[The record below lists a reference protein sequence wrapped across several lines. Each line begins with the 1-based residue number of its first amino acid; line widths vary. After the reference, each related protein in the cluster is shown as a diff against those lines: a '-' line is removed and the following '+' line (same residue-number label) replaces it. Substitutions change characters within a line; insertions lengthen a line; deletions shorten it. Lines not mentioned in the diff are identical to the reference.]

1 MTLILKKLQQIFL
14 MKLILKNDL
23 INCITIVKNAGDKD
37 RSIVNY
43 SEASILILFINNYIE
58 NNSLILMTKRKNNL
72 RKHAGQIAF
81 PGGRK
86 EREDKDLKDT
96 VQRETEEEVNIPKE
110 NYDIIGN
117 LPKFFTGT
125 GYVVTPFLAIM
136 KQNSDWKS
144 LISPNLNEVEKIF
157 YPKSYY
163 LLSPKFHLREK
174 PPINSSM
181 FMTWKINYN
190 DENIWGLTA
199 RVLVT
204 ISAGLGLREF
214 PPCDDI

>member
-1 MTLILKKLQQIFL
+1 MIKTIS
-14 MKLILKNDL
+14 KNDL
-23 INCITIVKNAGDKD
+23 VSCLTNVKNAGDKD

-43 SEASILILFINNYIE
+43 TEASILILFINNYVE
-58 NNSLILMTKRKNNL
+58 NNSLILITKRKNNL

-96 VQRETEEEVNIPKE
+96 VQRETEEEVNIPKD
-110 NYDIIGN
+110 NYDIIGK
-117 LPKFFTGT
+117 LPKFYTGT
-125 GYVVTPFLAIM
+125 GYVVTPFIAIM
-136 KQNSDWKS
+136 KQNSEWES

-163 LLSPKFHLREK
+163 LLSPKFHVREK
-174 PPINSSM
+174 PPLNSSM
-181 FMTWKINYN
+181 SMTWKINYN

>member
-1 MTLILKKLQQIFL
+1 MI
-14 MKLILKNDL
+14 KLISKNDL
-23 INCITIVKNAGDKD
+23 VNCITSVKNAGDKD

-43 SEASILILFINNYIE
+43 SEASILILFVNNYVE

-96 VQRETEEEVNIPKE
+96 VQRETEEEVNIPKD
-110 NYDIIGN
+110 NYDIIGK
-117 LPKFFTGT
+117 LPRFYTGT

-136 KQNSDWKS
+136 KQNSEWES

-163 LLSPKFHLREK
+163 LLSPKFHMREK
-174 PPINSSM
+174 PPVNSSM
-181 FMTWKINYN
+181 TMTWKINYN

>member
-1 MTLILKKLQQIFL
+1 MIKSISRT
-14 MKLILKNDL
+14 DL
-23 INCITIVKNAGDKD
+23 ETCIYRVRNAGDKE
-37 RSIVNY
+37 RSDDKYNQ
-43 SEASILILFINNYIE
+43 ASVLVLFINDEIKK
-58 NNSLILMTKRKNNL
+58 NSSILMIKRKNNL

-86 EREDKDLKDT
+86 EKVDLNLEETAK
-96 VQRETEEEVNIPKE
+96 RETEEEINISRE
-110 NYDIIGN
+110 HFSIIGN

-125 GYVVTPFLAIM
+125 GYVVTPFLGIM
-136 KQNSDWKS
+136 QSNSNWRKE
-144 LISPNLNEVEKIF
+144 LIPNLSEVEQIF
-157 YPKSYY
+157 FPPTDC
-163 LLSPKFHLREK
+163 LLLPEYHLREK

-181 FMTWKINYN
+181 SMTWTINY
-190 DENIWGLTA
+190 DDKNIWGLTA

>member
-1 MTLILKKLQQIFL
+1 MIKTIS
-14 MKLILKNDL
+14 KNDL
-23 INCITIVKNAGDKD
+23 VSCITTVKNAGDKD

-43 SEASILILFINNYIE
+43 SEASILILFINNYVE
-58 NNSLILMTKRKNNL
+58 NNSLILITKRKNNL

-86 EREDKDLKDT
+86 EKEDKDLKDT
-96 VQRETEEEVNIPKE
+96 VQRETEEEVNISKD
-110 NYDIIGN
+110 NYDIIGK
-117 LPKFFTGT
+117 LPKFYTGT
-125 GYVVTPFLAIM
+125 GYAVTPFLAIM
-136 KQNSDWKS
+136 KQNLKWES

-163 LLSPKFHLREK
+163 LLSPKFHMREK
-174 PPINSSM
+174 PPVNSSM
-181 FMTWKINYN
+181 SMTWKINYN

>member
-1 MTLILKKLQQIFL
+1 MIKTISKS
-14 MKLILKNDL
+14 DL
-23 INCITIVKNAGDKD
+23 VSCITSVKNAGDKD

-43 SEASILILFINNYIE
+43 SEASILILFVNNYVE

-96 VQRETEEEVNIPKE
+96 VQRETEEEVNIPKD
-110 NYDIIGN
+110 NYDIIGK
-117 LPKFFTGT
+117 LPKFYTGT

-136 KQNSDWKS
+136 KQNSEWES

>member
-1 MTLILKKLQQIFL
+1 MIKVIS
-14 MKLILKNDL
+14 KNDL
-23 INCITIVKNAGDKD
+23 VNCISSVKNAGDKD

-72 RKHAGQIAF
+72 RKHAGHIAF

-190 DENIWGLTA
+190 DENVWGLTA

>member
-1 MTLILKKLQQIFL
+1 MIKTISKS
-14 MKLILKNDL
+14 DL
-23 INCITIVKNAGDKD
+23 VSCITSVKNAGDKD

-43 SEASILILFINNYIE
+43 SEASILILFVNNYVE

-96 VQRETEEEVNIPKE
+96 AQRETEEEVNISKD
-110 NYDIIGN
+110 NYDIIGK
-117 LPKFFTGT
+117 LPKFYTGT

-136 KQNSDWKS
+136 KQNSEWES

-163 LLSPKFHLREK
+163 LLSPNFHMREK
-174 PPINSSM
+174 APVNSSM
-181 FMTWKINYN
+181 SMTWKINYN

>member
-1 MTLILKKLQQIFL
+1 MIKTIS
-14 MKLILKNDL
+14 KNDL
-23 INCITIVKNAGDKD
+23 VSCITSVKNAGDKD

-43 SEASILILFINNYIE
+43 SEASILILFVNNYVE

-96 VQRETEEEVNIPKE
+96 VQRETEEEVNIPKD
-110 NYDIIGN
+110 NYDIIGK
-117 LPKFFTGT
+117 LPKFYTGT

-136 KQNSDWKS
+136 KQNSEWES

-163 LLSPKFHLREK
+163 LLSPKFHMREK
-174 PPINSSM
+174 PPVSSSM
-181 FMTWKINYN
+181 SMTWKINYN

>member
-1 MTLILKKLQQIFL
+1 MIKVIS
-14 MKLILKNDL
+14 KNDL
-23 INCITIVKNAGDKD
+23 VNCISSVKNAGDKD

-43 SEASILILFINNYIE
+43 SEASILILFINNHIE

>member
-1 MTLILKKLQQIFL
+1 MIKTIS
-14 MKLILKNDL
+14 KNDL
-23 INCITIVKNAGDKD
+23 VSCITSVKNAGDKD

-43 SEASILILFINNYIE
+43 SEASILVLFVNNYVE

-96 VQRETEEEVNIPKE
+96 VQRETEEEVNIPKD
-110 NYDIIGN
+110 NYDIIGK

-136 KQNSDWKS
+136 KQNSEWES

-163 LLSPKFHLREK
+163 LLSPKFHMREK
-174 PPINSSM
+174 PPVNSSM
-181 FMTWKINYN
+181 TMTWKINYN

>member
-1 MTLILKKLQQIFL
+1 MIKI
-14 MKLILKNDL
+14 ISKNDL
-23 INCITIVKNAGDKD
+23 VSCITNVKSAGDKD

-43 SEASILILFINNYIE
+43 SEASILILFVNNYME

-96 VQRETEEEVNIPKE
+96 VQRETEEEVNISKD
-110 NYDIIGN
+110 NYDIIGK
-117 LPKFFTGT
+117 LPKFYTGT

-136 KQNSDWKS
+136 KQNSEWQS

-163 LLSPKFHLREK
+163 LLSPKFHMREK
-174 PPINSSM
+174 PPVNSSM
-181 FMTWKINYN
+181 SMTWKINYN

>member
-1 MTLILKKLQQIFL
+1 MIKTIS
-14 MKLILKNDL
+14 KNDL
-23 INCITIVKNAGDKD
+23 VSCITSVKNAGDKD

-43 SEASILILFINNYIE
+43 SEASILILFVNNYVE

-96 VQRETEEEVNIPKE
+96 VQRETEEEVNIPKD
-110 NYDIIGN
+110 NYDIIGK
-117 LPKFFTGT
+117 LPKFYTGT

-136 KQNSDWKS
+136 KQNSEWES

-163 LLSPKFHLREK
+163 LLSPKFHMREK
-174 PPINSSM
+174 PPVNSSM
-181 FMTWKINYN
+181 SMTWKINYN